1 MASANINKNCQPE
14 HDVSKGPGGDKDI
27 WRFPASKGR
36 EEKIGQLV
44 DCVCAE
50 ATKQAKPCRPL
61 AKPTGIPELDDLIS
75 DWLRWDRCDSTRTQ
89 IVELTY
95 KNDIP
100 ELRSRL
106 GKRLKFGTAGLR
118 APMGAGFARI
128 NDLTVIQAS
137 QGLLRYMRL
146 SFPDDLQER
155 GIVIGYDGRHNSKR
169 FAQRVASVFLHA
181 RIRVR
186 LFSEVVPTPWV
197 PYAIL
202 KYKASGGVMI
212 TASHNPKQDNGYKI
226 YWQNGSQIVTPHDL
240 GIEDTMKMNLEPW
253 SNSWD
258 LDITTIAPNN
268 DHNPGTPAHIA
279 FKWRSNPFNEVWDSY
294 FVDVKKEIGYN
305 AETMNRDARRQVVHT
320 SMHGVA
326 HKFAK
331 QMFKT
336 LELPKFI
343 YPWSQFEPDGDFPT
357 LPRPNPEEGEEALKL
372 ALQTA
377 DENDITVVIA
387 NDPDADRLGVA
398 EKQQGGDWRIFT
410 GNEIAS
416 IFAYWILR
424 QMKESEGAEAL
435 LENCYM
441 LASTVSTR
449 MPETMARA
457 EGFQFEE
464 TLTGFKWMGN
474 RATQL
479 RESGHRV
486 LFAFEEAIGYM
497 ATPECSLEKDGIS
510 AAAMLGEI
518 LAYLEDEQKREDQAA
533 EEGEE
538 KEKAEGEEEEQVE
551 KIEWT
556 LGGILDHIYTTY
568 GYHLAMTSYFLCY
581 DNEKIKAMFDRI
593 RTMGP
598 DGNYPQNC
606 GQFEIKSIRDLT
618 TGYDNSMPNNT
629 AVLPVN
635 KSSQM
640 ITVNFSNG
648 CRATLRTSGTE
659 PKVKYYAEMIGNPK
673 RPFHERKEGG
683 DEGSN
688 ANQETG
694 PEPVVQNWDLSA
706 EKTRIKEEL
715 DQVVKAITDEWIVL

>member
-1 MASANINKNCQPE
+1 MESCNKSCQPA
-14 HDVSKGPGGDKDI
+14 HISKGGDKDN
-27 WRFPASKGR
+27 WRFPASKDC
-36 EEKIGQLV
+36 EKKIGQLV

-50 ATKQAKPCRPL
+50 APKRANPCRPL
-61 AKPTGIPELDDLIS
+61 AKLTGISELDDLVS
-75 DWLRWDRCDSTRTQ
+75 DWLRWDQRESTRTE
-89 IVELTY
+89 IIELTN
-95 KNDIP
+95 KNNVD
-100 ELRSRL
+100 ELKSRL
-106 GKRLKFGTAGLR
+106 EKRIKFGAAGLR
-118 APMGAGFARI
+118 APMGAGFAFI

-146 SFPDDLQER
+146 FFPDDLQKR
-155 GIVIGYDGRHNSKR
+155 GIVIGYDGRHKSRR
-169 FAQRVASVFLHA
+169 FSQRVASVFLHA

-186 LFSEVVPTPWV
+186 LFTEVVPTPWV

-202 KYKASGGVMI
+202 KYKACGGVMI
-212 TASHNPKQDNGYKI
+212 TASANPKQDNGYKV
-226 YWQNGSQIVTPHDL
+226 YWQNGSQITTPHDL
-240 GIEDTMKMNLEPW
+240 GIEDAMKINLEPW

-258 LDITTIAPNN
+258 LDITTIPPNN
-268 DHNPGTPAHIA
+268 DHNPGTPANIA
-279 FKWRSNPFNEVWDSY
+279 FKWRSDPFKEVWDSY
-294 FVDVKKEIGYN
+294 FADVKKEIGYN
-305 AETMNRDARRQVVHT
+305 AETVNRDARRQVVHT

-326 HKFAK
+326 HKFAR

-336 LELPKFI
+336 LGLPKFI
-343 YPWSQFEPDGDFPT
+343 YPWSQFEPNGDFPT

-372 ALQTA
+372 ALQAA
-377 DENDITVVIA
+377 DENDVTVVIA
-387 NDPDADRLGVA
+387 NNPDAVKLRVA
-398 EKQQGGDWRIFT
+398 EKQKEGDWRIFT
-410 GNEIAS
+410 GNEIGS
-416 IFAYWILR
+416 ILAYWILR

-449 MPETMARA
+449 MPKTMARA

-464 TLTGFKWMGN
+464 TRSGFKWLGN

-497 ATPECSLEKDGIS
+497 ATPGCSLEKDGIS

-518 LAYLEDEQKREDQAA
+518 VANLEAEQKKEDEAA
-533 EEGEE
+533 EKEGEE
-538 KEKAEGEEEEQVE
+538 KQKAEGEEGEEEVE

-556 LGGILDHIYTTY
+556 LSGILDHIYTTY
-568 GYHLAMTSYFLCY
+568 GYHLAVTSYFLCY
-581 DNEKIKAMFDRI
+581 DTEKIKAMFDRI
-593 RTMGP
+593 RTLGP
-598 DGNYPQNC
+598 DGSYPQNC

-618 TGYDNSMPNNT
+618 TGYDNSKPNNT

-635 KSSQM
+635 KANQM

-648 CRATLRTSGTE
+648 CRVTLRTSGSE
-659 PKVKYYAEMIGNPK
+659 HKVKYYAEMIGNPK
-673 RPFHERKEGG
+673 KPFSERKKGE
-683 DEGSN
+683 EASN

-694 PEPVVQNWDLSA
+694 PQPVGGEWDLNA

-715 DQVVKAITDEWIVL
+715 DQVIKAITDKWIVL